1 MKAFKDA
8 DTQPT
13 AAQLAELSGLS
24 ADQCQLILDSLIGG
38 ATRQEEAQPKRRSRK
53 KPDTTLSTEDAVPE
67 GDKKKQKRER
77 KPKEPPAEKPTKSAK
92 AAAKSSASGR
102 ATKSVCAPELNKLN
116 ESEKQSA
123 GSNVKDCFPN
133 IVYFALVSGDLQDQ
147 LLRGKLAS

>member
-67 GDKKKQKRER
+67 GDIKKAETR
-77 KPKEPPAEKPTKSAK
+77 KKTKGT
-92 AAAKSSASGR
+92 SG
-102 ATKSVCAPELNKLN
+102 
-116 ESEKQSA
+116 
-123 GSNVKDCFPN
+123 
-133 IVYFALVSGDLQDQ
+133 
-147 LLRGKLAS
+147 